1 MSNPESASA
10 EDPTRHRIL
19 KAPLPWAVLR
29 FGAPLALAMVL
40 QGLFNLVDQYLIAKL
55 PAEVSDASLDA
66 LGICDMVA
74 ALGTILSYGVST
86 GTATLLARHKG
97 AGDDASVARVAWAS
111 LGIVLAL
118 SVIFGAVGVLGA
130 DVIIHDMLG
139 AKGEVRVLGRDYL
152 RVILGGSASVF
163 LMFQVTSI
171 FRALGNSRLPLI
183 TFAVGNVL
191 NLFLAVLMVY
201 GPGEAPTVFSWG
213 PPIARAIGI
222 PRMEVLGAA
231 WATIIARSLACV
243 VPLILLRRT
252 LKVREHDA
260 SLRPKPELL
269 RAIFDLAWPTS
280 AQFVVRVV
288 SVLFVTG
295 LVHHAYTTATNSDA
309 GTAFA
314 LCLRFETMALFICM
328 GWGGCAQ
335 TFVGMCLGAS
345 DRTRATAAG
354 WYTGIYGVATMAL
367 LAVVYRVWGGDV
379 LRVFTRAPHIL
390 SLATSYLATVA
401 PSYMFYGLAIVL
413 GNAIVGAGAT
423 RLALRVDASLVGA
436 VQVPMMFAVVAAIG
450 VPIERFWFTIVV
462 FNAINAAVYAMV
474 YRRVELWQTTLDET
488 PLSDSSLAGAAS

>member
-1 MSNPESASA
+1 MSNTEKTA
-10 EDPTRHRIL
+10 EDDPTRHRIL

-55 PAEVSDASLDA
+55 PAAVSDASLDA

-97 AGDDASVARVAWAS
+97 AGDEAAVARVAWGS
-111 LGIVLAL
+111 IGIVIALA
-118 SVIFGAVGVLGA
+118 VAFGAVGVLGA
-130 DVIIHDMLG
+130 DVIIHDLLG
-139 AKGEVRVLGRDYL
+139 AKGAVRVLGRDYL

-163 LMFQVTSI
+163 LMFQITSV

-201 GPGEAPTVFSWG
+201 GPGDAPTIFSWG
-213 PPIARAIGI
+213 PPIARAVGI

-231 WATIIARSLACV
+231 WATIIARSVACV

-252 LKVREHDA
+252 LKVTEHGA
-260 SLRPKPELL
+260 TLRPAPNLT
-269 RAIFDLAWPTS
+269 RAIVDLAWPTS

-295 LVHHAYTTATNSDA
+295 LVHHAYTTGTNSDA

-314 LCLRFETMALFICM
+314 LCLRFETMALFVCM

-335 TFVGMCLGAS
+335 TFVGMCLGAG
-345 DRTRATAAG
+345 DNARAARAG
-354 WYTGIYGVATMAL
+354 WFTALYGVGTMAL
-367 LAVVYRVWGGDV
+367 LAVVYRVWGDDV
-379 LRVFTRAPHIL
+379 LRVFTRDAHIL
-390 SLATSYLATVA
+390 ELALSYLGTVA
-401 PSYMFYGLAIVL
+401 PSYAFYGLAIVL

-423 RLALRVDASLVGA
+423 RLALRIDATLVGA
-436 VQVPMMFAVVAAIG
+436 VQVPLMLASVVLASVA
-450 VPIERFWFTIVV
+450 IERFWFTIVV
-462 FNAINAAVYAMV
+462 FNAVNAGVYALV
-474 YRRVELWQTTLDET
+474 YRRGDLWQKS
-488 PLSDSSLAGAAS
+488 LSAEALGEAKLAGAA